1 MDRLLKL
8 TGFGWDDDDK
18 MIKAPEDIWEE
29 LIKKDKAIQ
38 EYRDKVWL
46 SWIDLQAI
54 CASSTASGAGAVSS
68 KGKDGTCTTKS
79 SQIDLNTE
87 VEVHDIDSDE
97 INASPGVFTKK
108 STTIEPEK
116 KRSPGSGSKG
126 TGSMNISDVPD
137 DELSDSEQVL
147 INNISAVSLF
157 RDVLFTRL
165 FRTPRNTSI
174 LTGAQKTIEFLEGC
188 PVRFYEQFR
197 LEKHR
202 FYLLQDALCERKLL
216 KDTNQMTVDEQLLMF
231 LHTIGHNVRNRVIQ
245 DRYQHSGEPIS
256 RHFNKVLDAINGLRD
271 VCITDSSNQVPSK
284 ILGDARFYPYFKN
297 CLREIDGTHIE
308 AKVRLDKQ
316 TPYRNR
322 HGYPSQNV
330 MAVVSFDMTFS
341 YVAAGWEGSA
351 SDQAVLR
358 WAVTSGGLVVPEG
371 KFYLVD
377 SGYANTPR
385 FIAPYRGD
393 RYHIA
398 SFRGSNRRY
407 TSEKDLFNH
416 LHAQLRNVVERTF
429 GVLKARFP
437 ILSRKGGIPYPY
449 RTQVKIVM
457 ACCIIHNFIR
467 KVNHPDELFE
477 VYEHGETEQNTDHGD
492 QQVNGQ
498 AREDDRVAGERLG
511 IPIRYS
517 CLLPPAPPIQADVGA
532 ACMAGVEGRQAC
544 ALT

>member
-1 MDRLLKL
+1 MDDEKEKNKKENTDKAKRHVWKSSEDKILLNILKDQSLHGGKEGTGYTKKAWRDILEKFNDSRVEKLELQQLKSRHKYYRSCYSTMDKLLKL
-8 TGFGWDDDDK
+8 MEFGWDDDDK
-18 MIKAPEDIWEE
+18 MIKAPEDVWEE
-29 LIKKDKAIQ
+29 LIKKDKAIK
-38 EYRDKVWL
+38 EYRHKVWP

-68 KGKDGTCTTKS
+68 KGKDGTCTTKYL
-79 SQIDLNTE
+79 QIDLNTE

-97 INASPGVFTKK
+97 INASPGVFTKN
-108 STTIEPEK
+108 STTIEPQK
-116 KRSPGSGSKG
+116 KKSPGSGSKETARG
-126 TGSMNISDVPD
+126 
-137 DELSDSEQVL
+137 QK
-147 INNISAVSLF
+147 
-157 RDVLFTRL
+157 
-165 FRTPRNTSI
+165 RTA
-174 LTGAQKTIEFLEGC
+174 G
-188 PVRFYEQFR
+188 
-197 LEKHR
+197 
-202 FYLLQDALCERKLL
+202 
-216 KDTNQMTVDEQLLMF
+216 
-231 LHTIGHNVRNRVIQ
+231 
-245 DRYQHSGEPIS
+245 
-256 RHFNKVLDAINGLRD
+256 DAIIAIDRLADASLSIAEAKKTVAQQTEAYSVKSCMAILNSMSNLD
-271 VCITDSSNQVPSK
+271 PKEKLKAVKAFTDDSSNQVPSK

-297 CLREIDGTHIE
+297 CLGAIDGTHIE

-358 WAVTSGGLVVPEG
+358 WAMTSGGLVVPEG
-371 KFYLVD
+371 KFNLVD

-393 RYHIA
+393 HYHIA

-407 TSEKDLFNH
+407 TGEKDLFNH

-477 VYEHGETEQNTDHGD
+477 LYEHGKTEQNTDHGD
-492 QQVNGQ
+492 QQVHGQ
-498 AREDDRVAGERLG
+498 ARKDDRVAGERV
-511 IPIRYS
+511 R
-517 CLLPPAPPIQADVGA
+517 A
-532 ACMAGVEGRQAC
+532 AIAQELWTKHQQRSAQPEDD
-544 ALT
+544 